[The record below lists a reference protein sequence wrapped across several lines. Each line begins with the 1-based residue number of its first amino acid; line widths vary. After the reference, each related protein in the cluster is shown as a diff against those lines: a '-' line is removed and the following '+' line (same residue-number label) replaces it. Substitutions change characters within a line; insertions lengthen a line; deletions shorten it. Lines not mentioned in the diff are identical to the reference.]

1 MIALFLSVLAFI
13 VSLVPGNLQA
23 DPAKNQLI
31 TMNLPDAVI
40 AEALKRVLPLA
51 LNSSS
56 SGLEGVITIVGITN
70 FRVKDQQILCHLDL
84 MGDNLH
90 LVTSVA
96 NQDIRL
102 KLGSARLDF
111 DCEARIRFD
120 AVREI
125 LFIRPTVGDMQSS
138 SVLGK
143 GEIGQA
149 IIDLLVN
156 GREFSVSMQGL
167 KPIMAETSDKVITI
181 RTNIVDIKAVE
192 GALQCSIAP
201 AVSTAPR
208 KAARGRIN
216 GN

>member
-1 MIALFLSVLAFI
+1 MIKLILSALAFT
-13 VSLVPGNLQA
+13 VFLAPHNLHA

-56 SGLEGVITIVGITN
+56 SGLEGTITIVGITN

-102 KLGSARLDF
+102 KLGSARVDF
-111 DCEARIRFD
+111 DCEAHIRFD
-120 AVREI
+120 ADREI
-125 LFIRPTVGDMQSS
+125 LFIRPTAGDMRSS

-149 IIDLLVN
+149 IILLVN
-156 GREFSVSMQGL
+156 GREFPVNMQGL
-167 KPIMAETSDKVITI
+167 KPIMVETSDKVITI
-181 RTNIVDIKAVE
+181 KTHIVDIRAVE
-192 GALQCSIAP
+192 GAVQCSIAP
-201 AVSTAPR
+201 AVSTALRNVAPGKTSR
-208 KAARGRIN
+208 N
-216 GN
+216 

>member
-1 MIALFLSVLAFI
+1 MIKLILSALAFI
-13 VSLVPGNLQA
+13 VFLAPHNLHA
-23 DPAKNQLI
+23 GPAKNQLI

-40 AEALKRVLPLA
+40 AEALKHVLPLS

-56 SGLEGVITIVGITN
+56 SGLEGVISIVGITN

-102 KLGSARLDF
+102 KLGSARVDF
-111 DCEARIRFD
+111 DCEAAIRFD
-120 AVREI
+120 AGRQI
-125 LFIRPTVGDMQSS
+125 LFIRPTADAVQSS

-181 RTNIVDIKAVE
+181 RTNIVDIKAVA
-192 GALQCSIAP
+192 GALQCSIVP

-208 KAARGRIN
+208 KAARGKIS

>member
-1 MIALFLSVLAFI
+1 MITLILSVLAFI

-40 AEALKRVLPLA
+40 AEALKRVLPLT

-56 SGLEGVITIVGITN
+56 SGLEGTITIVGITN
-70 FRVKDQQILCHLDL
+70 FRVKDQQIFCHLDL

-102 KLGSARLDF
+102 NLGNARADF

-125 LFIRPTVGDMQSS
+125 LFIRPTTGDIQSS
-138 SVLGK
+138 SALGK
-143 GEIGQA
+143 GEIAQA
-149 IIDLLVN
+149 IILLVN
-156 GREFSVSMQGL
+156 GREFPVSMQDL
-167 KPIMAETSDKVITI
+167 KPIMVETSDKVITI

-208 KAARGRIN
+208 KAARGKIS

>member
-40 AEALKRVLPLA
+40 AEALKHVLPLS

-143 GEIGQA
+143 G
-149 IIDLLVN
+149 
-156 GREFSVSMQGL
+156 
-167 KPIMAETSDKVITI
+167 
-181 RTNIVDIKAVE
+181 
-192 GALQCSIAP
+192 
-201 AVSTAPR
+201 
-208 KAARGRIN
+208 
-216 GN
+216 

>member
-125 LFIRPTVGDMQSS
+125 LFIRPTAGDMQSS